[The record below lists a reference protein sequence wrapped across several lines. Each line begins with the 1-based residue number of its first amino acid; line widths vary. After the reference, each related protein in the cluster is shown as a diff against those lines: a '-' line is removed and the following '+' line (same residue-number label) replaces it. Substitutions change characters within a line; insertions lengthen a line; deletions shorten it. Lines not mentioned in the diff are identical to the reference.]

1 MTRLA
6 ILADIHAN
14 LPALEAVRRDLE
26 HERVDRVIVAGDSI
40 NWGPSSAEVVDIIQ
54 REGWTV
60 IRGNNEFY
68 LLDYDTPRA
77 PAGWR
82 SLDFA
87 SLLWLREQLAGELH
101 VLIATWPDTLSLRFP
116 DAPAL
121 RVVHGSP
128 RSHWEPIHRDA
139 PEASIASMLA
149 SVEEAFVIAGHT
161 HLAMD
166 RTAAS
171 WRIFNPGSVGLPLE
185 GVPGAEYMLLDG
197 DATGWTPEW
206 RRIAY
211 DASPLFE
218 AFERSRL
225 VERAGPVGEL
235 MVEEFRTN
243 RLRVHAFVVWRNRHY
258 PGQPFT
264 AELLD
269 EFRQADRWEYTEREY
284 HVNRDAG

>member
-54 REGWTV
+54 DEDWTV

-77 PAGWR
+77 PDGWH

-87 SLLWLREQLAGELH
+87 SLRWLREQLAGERHAL
-101 VLIATWPDTLSLRFP
+101 VATWPDTLSLRFP

-121 RVVHGSP
+121 RVIHGSP
-128 RSHWEPIHRDA
+128 RSHWEAMHREE
-139 PEASIASMLA
+139 PTEKLA
-149 SVEEAFVIAGHT
+149 ARLAGVEESFVIAGHT

-197 DATGWTPEW
+197 DTTGWTPAW
-206 RRIAY
+206 RRVAY

-218 AFERSRL
+218 AFEHSRL

-243 RLRVHAFVVWRNRHY
+243 RLHVHAFVVWRNRHY

-264 AELLD
+264 PELLA